1 MKLSVIGLG
10 KLGSPMAA
18 VFAAAGHEVIGLDL
32 NPDYV
37 AALAEGRAPV
47 EEPQLQEMIDAG
59 RLRLSA
65 TSSYDEAVQESDI
78 TFIIVPTP
86 SAANGHFSNRFVL
99 EAVEAVGDALR
110 RKEGYHLVVVTST
123 VMPGSTGGPIAQA
136 LTASSGRKI
145 GDTVGLCYNPEFIA
159 LGSVVRDML
168 HPDFILIGE
177 SDAKAGE
184 LLAQVYATSCAKNP
198 VIRRMNWINAEI
210 TKISVN
216 TYVTTKISYANMLAD
231 LCDRLPG
238 ADVSVVS
245 EAVGSDSRI
254 GRKYLTGATGYGGP
268 CFPRDNIAFTALAES
283 VGARADLARA
293 TDGVNRYQV
302 ERLTALVRHHLGSSG
317 RVAVLGL
324 SYKPETYVVEESQG
338 VALARA
344 LTQSGYEVAVH
355 DPQAVDAARAVLGRT
370 VHAALDVTAAV
381 EFADLVII
389 MTAWSDYAAL
399 PRQVFERGDR
409 SIPVVDCWGVLK
421 DERYPGLE
429 IIRLG
434 AGAMVGSG
442 DTAAAAQAPI
452 AVA

>member
-32 NPDYV
+32 NNEYV
-37 AALAEGRAPV
+37 AALAAGRAPV

-59 RLRLSA
+59 RLHLRA
-65 TSSYDEAVQESDI
+65 TASYDEAVLDSDV

-86 SAANGHFSNRFVL
+86 SGANGHFSNRFVL
-99 EAVEAVGDALR
+99 EAVEAVGTALR

-123 VMPGSTGGPIAQA
+123 VMPGSMGGPIAQA
-136 LTASSGRKI
+136 LATSSGRRI
-145 GDTVGLCYNPEFIA
+145 GETVGLCYNPEFIA

-177 SDAKAGE
+177 SDTKAGD
-184 LLAQVYATSCAKNP
+184 LLAGIYATSCAKPP
-198 VIRRMNWINAEI
+198 VIRRMNWINAEV

-238 ADVSVVS
+238 ADVTVVS

-268 CFPRDNIAFTALAES
+268 CFPRDNVAFSALCDS

-293 TDGVNRYQV
+293 TDGINRYQV
-302 ERLTALVRHHLGSSG
+302 ERLTALVRRRLGVGG

-324 SYKPETYVVEESQG
+324 SYKPGTHVIEESQG

-344 LTQSGYEVAVH
+344 LTQCGYEVAVH

-370 VHAALDVTAAV
+370 VHAALDAVVAV

-389 MTAWSDYAAL
+389 MTGWSDYASL
-399 PRQVFERGDR
+399 PGRAFQRGDR
-409 SIPVVDCWGVLK
+409 SIPVIDCWGVLK
-421 DERYPGLE
+421 SDRYPGLE
-429 IIRLG
+429 IIRIG
-434 AGAMVGSG
+434 ASAMVEG
-442 DTAAAAQAPI
+442 DGVSASMQAASA
-452 AVA
+452 